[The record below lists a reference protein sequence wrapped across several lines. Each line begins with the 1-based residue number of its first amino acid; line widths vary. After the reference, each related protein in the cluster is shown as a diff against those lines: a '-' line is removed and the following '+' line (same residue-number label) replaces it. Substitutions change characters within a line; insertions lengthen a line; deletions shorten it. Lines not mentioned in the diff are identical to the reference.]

1 MLLEDRFTNA
11 KNWIISNFGEINS
24 SEICYSGINS
34 VVWRIILKEYSFALK
49 LFKIKNNDERY
60 KYEREIKFISFLNI
74 SDINCVPKLIGH
86 NKINLWIIFEWI
98 EGEKQK
104 IFDEES
110 SKAIINFLSDINKES
125 SLARGF
131 NIGKAS
137 EACLNSNDFAKFID
151 RRIFIFK
158 NKSKDSIHLSEIYQ
172 RILKK
177 EINYFNQNTKPYLL
191 SNKINE
197 FICKKGKILTQSDMG
212 IHNLIKSPKCYYFID
227 FEHAGWDSIT
237 KTLADILLQPNHIK
251 FPKEI
256 INLLK
261 IKNDYLK
268 INKINSD
275 NWIPIL
281 ETQRIKWTLIM
292 LNSLVNQNKQYFVI
306 ENLSFIE
313 KKLEN
318 YLKITKEFIDSL
330 SDFKI

>member
-1 MLLEDRFTNA
+1 MLLEDRFINA

-34 VVWRIILKEYSFALK
+34 VVWRINLEGYSFALK
-49 LFKIKNNDERY
+49 LFKIKNNDEIY
-60 KYEREIKFISFLNI
+60 KFEKETKFISFLNKT
-74 SDINCVPKLIGH
+74 DVNCVPKLIGS

-110 SKAIINFLSDINKES
+110 TQAIINFLSDINKES
-125 SLARGF
+125 SIARQF

-151 RRIFIFK
+151 RRIFILK
-158 NKSKDSIHLSEIYQ
+158 NKSKANIFLSKIYQ
-172 RILKK
+172 KILKK
-177 EINYFNQNTKPYLL
+177 EINDFNKNTKPYLL

-197 FICKKGKILTQSDMG
+197 FIGKNGKILTQSDMG
-212 IHNLIKSPKCYYFID
+212 IHNLIKSQKCFYFID
-227 FEHAGWDSIT
+227 FEHSGWDSTT

-261 IKNDYLK
+261 IKNEYLK
-268 INKINSD
+268 IYEINSN

-281 ETQRIKWTLIM
+281 ETQRIKWALII
-292 LNSLVNQNKQYFVI
+292 LNSLVNQNKQNYVK
-306 ENLSFIE
+306 ENLFFIE

-318 YLKITKEFIDSL
+318 YLKITKDFIYDF